1 MDIYLDNAATT
12 KPKKEVVDAMMPY
25 FTDKWHNP
33 SSLYSK
39 SIKIKNDIQNAKKTI
54 ADFINAQE
62 DEIYFTSGGSE
73 SNCWA
78 IQGFVNWCH
87 KNNKYPA
94 IITTRIEHKSIIEC
108 VDNVNANIFYIDV
121 DKFGFVNEEDLSEC
135 LMYCEEAGY
144 TTLVSIQMANNE
156 IGTIQYIRRLSN
168 IVHLYHAILHTDAV
182 QAFGKMNINVDNYY
196 VDLMSVSGHKFG
208 CPKGI
213 GFLYI
218 RNGIEIEPLIY
229 GTQMNG
235 MRGGTENVPYIIG
248 MAKAV
253 ELLDNYS
260 TKSLTKTFV
269 QSEMKH
275 FFAIAKLN
283 DALINKFGCKING
296 STSNLNRIHGIMSY
310 RFSDNINIE
319 SLIYMLDM
327 DDIYISAGSACN
339 AHSNKPSYVLKAIG
353 LTDEECMKTMRLS
366 FDYNSLTEEKV
377 DRFISSLEKAIS
389 IMKTDVD
396 IEKT

>member
-1 MDIYLDNAATT
+1 MDIYLDSASTT
-12 KPKKEVVDAMMPY
+12 KPKQEVIDAMMPY
-25 FTDKWHNP
+25 FTDKWYNP
-33 SSLYSK
+33 SSLYLNASA
-39 SIKIKNDIQNAKKTI
+39 IRNDIQNAKKTI
-54 ADFINAQE
+54 ADYIGAQE

-78 IQGFVNWCH
+78 IQGFVNHCH
-87 KNNKYPA
+87 KNNKCPA
-94 IITTRIEHKSIIEC
+94 IITTRIEHKSILDC
-108 VDNVNANIFYIDV
+108 VDNVNANTFYIDV

-168 IVHLYHAILHTDAV
+168 ITHLCGAIFHTDAV
-182 QAFGKMNINVDNYY
+182 QAFGKMHIDVNNYY

-229 GTQMNG
+229 GTQMGG

-253 ELLDNYS
+253 ELIDNYS
-260 TKSLTKTFV
+260 TKSLTHNFV
-269 QSEMKH
+269 QNEIKH
-275 FFAIAKLN
+275 FLSIAKLN
-283 DALINKFGCKING
+283 EALIHKFGCKING
-296 STSNLNRIHGIMSY
+296 ANSNLNRVHGIISY
-310 RFSDNINIE
+310 RFPDNIHIE
-319 SLIYMLDM
+319 SLILMLDM
-327 DDIYISAGSACN
+327 DEIYISAGSACN
-339 AHSNKPSYVLKAIG
+339 TYSDKPSHVLKAIG
-353 LTDEECMKTMRLS
+353 LSDEECKRTMRLS
-366 FDYNSLTEEKV
+366 FEYNSLTEEKV
-377 DRFISSLEKAIS
+377 DKFISSLEKAIN
-389 IMKTDVD
+389 IMKADV
-396 IEKT
+396 EL